1 MSSEEQRVKVE
12 EDNVGPGEVFNDF
25 AFIWS
30 KMRSHW
36 VVMSRRMIYDL
47 KL

>member
-1 MSSEEQRVKVE
+1 MKVE

-25 AFIWS
+25 ALIWS